1 MSSFLLSLASQNYS
15 WPGVAKILGLPV
27 LSEAKISDTPGSSGP
42 RKGRP
47 VLSPCPV
54 NGHWEATACLGGYQ
68 QQVQNMIKTWFP
80 DPQQKP
86 PPRPRLA
93 ISPCLRLITILCS
106 GLSPG
111 NISLTQKRLPLR
123 ETAFWELRA
132 SISSFSRCAPWICIS
147 WDLVGNPDSQPP

>member
-86 PPRPRLA
+86 PPPA
-93 ISPCLRLITILCS
+93 
-106 GLSPG
+106 PG
-111 NISLTQKRLPLR
+111 WQSLH
-123 ETAFWELRA
+123 AF
-132 SISSFSRCAPWICIS
+132 
-147 WDLVGNPDSQPP
+147 V